1 MTGETYII
9 NHRFTSMKDASSIF
23 SSVKSEKCS
32 ILGRLLTSYGLCRI
46 TTKVTHGYEAKC
58 MQQHMFN
65 YFCNSDHWGFIGDVS
80 LTFIGK
86 ADLSDPSRLLKH
98 S

>member
-1 MTGETYII
+1 
-9 NHRFTSMKDASSIF
+9 MKDASSTF

-46 TTKVTHGYEAKC
+46 TTKVTHVYEAKC

-65 YFCNSDHWGFIGDVS
+65 YFCNSYHWGFIGDVS
-80 LTFIGK
+80 LTFIDK